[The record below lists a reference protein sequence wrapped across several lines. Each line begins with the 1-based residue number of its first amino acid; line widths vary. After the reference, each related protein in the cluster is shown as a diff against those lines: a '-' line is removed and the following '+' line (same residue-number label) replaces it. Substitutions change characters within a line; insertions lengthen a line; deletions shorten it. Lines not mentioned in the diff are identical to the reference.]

1 VMAVKAVN
9 IAAIGYGYAEG
20 DNRPVEIISL

>member
-1 VMAVKAVN
+1 MAVKAVN
-9 IAAIGYGYAEG
+9 IAAIGYGNAEG